1 MSKQTWAEIHCSDD
15 EFYSSLPKRLPYVI
29 ELFGHVPSK
38 KNTWRPRAGGIYQ
51 RKEVNKELDALILQA
66 RSLWK
71 LDPLLH
77 PEMEVTFYVSG
88 GRSDRDNRLSAILD
102 VLVKAG
108 VLANDSIASF
118 NGKMTVLPAVH
129 SEEEKTIIRLWPKRR

>member
-1 MSKQTWAEIHCSDD
+1 MCRRRRT
-15 EFYSSLPKRLPYVI
+15 P
-29 ELFGHVPSK
+29 
-38 KNTWRPRAGGIYQ
+38 GGPAPEASTR

-88 GRSDRDNRLSAILD
+88 GRSDRDNRLSL
-102 VLVKAG
+102 
-108 VLANDSIASF
+108 SW
-118 NGKMTVLPAVH
+118 TC
-129 SEEEKTIIRLWPKRR
+129 W